1 MLQRV
6 LAGLTKT
13 EGVEQAMLLDE
24 SGNLLAC
31 VGSEGQVPPVEQAI
45 QSVNTAVELCS
56 SLELGTLYEIWSEG
70 ESRMMIDIAG
80 PGRITVLAGQGGRLA
95 QWRHALDRNRRI
107 LATTPMM

>member
-31 VGSEGQVPPVEQAI
+31 VGSEGQVPPVD
-45 QSVNTAVELCS
+45 L
-56 SLELGTLYEIWSEG
+56 SLIH
-70 ESRMMIDIAG
+70 I
-80 PGRITVLAGQGGRLA
+80 
-95 QWRHALDRNRRI
+95 
-107 LATTPMM
+107 

>member
-45 QSVNTAVELCS
+45 PVSYTHL
-56 SLELGTLYEIWSEG
+56 TLPTK
-70 ESRMMIDIAG
+70 A
-80 PGRITVLAGQGGRLA
+80 
-95 QWRHALDRNRRI
+95 
-107 LATTPMM
+107 

>member
-31 VGSEGQVPPVEQAI
+31 VGNEGQVPPVEKAI
-45 QSVNTAVELCS
+45 QSVNTAVEL
-56 SLELGTLYEIWSEG
+56 
-70 ESRMMIDIAG
+70 
-80 PGRITVLAGQGGRLA
+80 
-95 QWRHALDRNRRI
+95 
-107 LATTPMM
+107 